1 MLESNNKDHMVI
13 NANDQQE
20 ESTIMVMKK
29 DKAFRNRVHNRKMHN
44 KMAKE
49 SRKKNREK

>member
-1 MLESNNKDHMVI
+1 MITLPFKKREETTN
-13 NANDQQE
+13 QE
-20 ESTIMVMKK
+20 VATILDIGQMRK

-49 SRKKNREK
+49 SRKKNRKK